1 MVKRS
6 SIGEEIKQSR
16 PFHSKRQEALLAL
29 LRTAATVKRPG
40 VRALGDSG
48 LSLAQFNVLRILRGA
63 MPTGLPTLGIR
74 ERMVEEA
81 AGITRLIDKLEESG
95 LVRRDRSS
103 HDRRQVFCHITD
115 TGLTLLAE
123 LDEPMAAADDQAM
136 AGLDEAQLDAFLEL
150 LEQVRAGAAGD

>member
-1 MVKRS
+1 MIKRS
-6 SIGEEIKQSR
+6 SIGEELKQVR

-40 VRALGDSG
+40 ARALGDTG
-48 LSLAQFNVLRILRGA
+48 ISLAQFNVLRILRGA
-63 MPTGLPTLGIR
+63 MPAGLPTLGIR

-103 HDRRQVFCHITD
+103 PDRRQVFCHITD
-115 TGLTLLAE
+115 AGLALLAR
-123 LDEPMAAADDQAM
+123 LDEPMATADDQAM
-136 AGLDEAQLDAFLEL
+136 AGLDDAQLDQLLEL
-150 LEQVRAGAAGD
+150 LELVRAGA